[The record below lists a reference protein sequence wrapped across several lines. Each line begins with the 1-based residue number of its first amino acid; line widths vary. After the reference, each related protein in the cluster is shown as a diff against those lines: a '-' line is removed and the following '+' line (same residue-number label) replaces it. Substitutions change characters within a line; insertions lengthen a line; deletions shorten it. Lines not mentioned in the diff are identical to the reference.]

1 MLRWSNVRD
10 LLLFEIW
17 LNSALRISDLLS
29 MKVGDVFDDQW
40 IVKDYFDIVEKKTG
54 KTNRITLT
62 PKVKQSL
69 LLYHQTYQGIVKD
82 GSNYLFFNQ
91 RSYPLG
97 SKWITRK
104 MGWILIDRWCKS
116 VWLKGNFWGHTLRKS
131 WGYQARMN
139 GISLEI
145 VMFKL
150 NHSSLKITQ
159 KYLWITAD
167 ELAEACNKLDL

>member
-1 MLRWSNVRD
+1 
-10 LLLFEIW
+10 
-17 LNSALRISDLLS
+17 
-29 MKVGDVFDDQW
+29 
-40 IVKDYFDIVEKKTG
+40 VKDYFDIVEKKTG

-104 MGWILIDRWCKS
+104 MGWIL
-116 VWLKGNFWGHTLRKS
+116 
-131 WGYQARMN
+131 
-139 GISLEI
+139 
-145 VMFKL
+145 
-150 NHSSLKITQ
+150 
-159 KYLWITAD
+159 
-167 ELAEACNKLDL
+167 